1 MNPVERLRRIAVVE
15 FGGIFEQ
22 ADILDVKLRL
32 LLKDGSYLDVW
43 VSKKLTGR
51 FGFHWEQRHLGGKM
65 YRYDN
70 FPDTGWSS
78 VPTFPFHF
86 HDGQQN
92 AVTVAP
98 FAPSTEQGFREF
110 MAFVQRAMA
119 GRSSP

>member
-70 FPDTGWSS
+70 FPDSNWKNISG
-78 VPTFPFHF
+78 FPYHF
-86 HDGQQN
+86 HQDDQN
-92 AVTVAP
+92 LVVTSP
-98 FAPSTEQGFREF
+98 FSQDLDQGFREF
-110 MAFVQRAMA
+110 CEFIRKTLEE
-119 GRSSP
+119 